1 MDLQWH
7 QKINQC
13 ERQTIQGNDQSKEC
27 SDEKEN
33 MRSTKPTEIK
43 LLIFWGSAETAITR
57 NTSNKIIESSGAI
70 WQGIHDV
77 VYSKKSKKKQYA

>member
-43 LLIFWGSAETAITR
+43 LLIF
-57 NTSNKIIESSGAI
+57 
-70 WQGIHDV
+70 
-77 VYSKKSKKKQYA
+77 

>member
-1 MDLQWH
+1 MGLQWH

-13 ERQTIQGNDQSKEC
+13 ERKTIQGNDQSKEC

-33 MRSTKPTEIK
+33 MRSAKPTEIK

-57 NTSNKIIESSGAI
+57 NTSNKIIESSRAV
-70 WQGIHDV
+70 WQGIHDIL
-77 VYSKKSKKKQYA
+77 KKVKKTMCLVP